1 MVETV
6 LSMARSMLGVVVSL
20 AASAAAAEMSL
31 IMGVRKDIWFIKD
44 ELETMQVFLVVAER
58 IKNKDMLLKVWAK
71 QIRDLSYNIEDCL
84 DEFMLHVGSQSL
96 SWRLIKLKDRRR
108 IAMQIR
114 ELKSRVEEVSN
125 RNIRYNLI
133 KTEASN
139 ILEIDSYTDDVRTHL
154 ANNIDEA
161 ELVGFSKPKEQLIQL
176 MDVETKDGPAKVICL
191 VGMGGL
197 GKTTLARKTYESK
210 EGIVK
215 NFSCCAWITVSQSF
229 LRIEILKDMI
239 RQLLG
244 CESLKKCLKEIEGK
258 AAQVEDFARYLK
270 KELKDKR
277 YFLILDDLWTVE
289 AWQWIKDIA
298 IPNRNN
304 KGSRIIVTTRDVGLA
319 KLCTSMSLI
328 YHLEPLQIDDATN
341 LLLKKTG
348 RTYDDLEKDDN
359 LHITVEKLVRKCG
372 CLPLA
377 ILTIGGILA
386 TKKVTE
392 WGLFYSQLPTE
403 LETNPSLEAMRR
415 IVTMSYNHLPSHL
428 KSCFLYLSIFP
439 EDVEI
444 QMRHLVGRWIAEGFV
459 RVRGGVTIEEV
470 AKSYFDELINRSMI
484 QPSKVNIEGCV
495 KSCRVHDIMHDVMVS
510 ISREE
515 NFVCLAEDNLA
526 SVAGENFRHVAYHG
540 SKCQKIGMDW
550 SHVRSYTVFGERTI
564 ARTTSLCSPE
574 LRMLRVLDL
583 HGSRFDIRQKDINNI
598 GLFLHLRYV
607 NAGYSERSALP
618 ISIGKLRA
626 LQSLETRNRD
636 IVCLPTGITKLQG
649 LRSIRCTRGTADGV
663 IVPNGICN
671 LQEIQTLMIVEVE
684 PTACRAIK
692 ELGELTQLRKLGVM
706 THTASLQKCK
716 ILGASIEKLSS
727 LSSLRVDGRGNSSTT
742 SSLEWLHSISLS
754 TPLLKSLKLVGSLGK
769 EMPNWVGRLM
779 YLVKIHLRES
789 EMIEGGRSMKILG
802 SLPNLMLLRLDWWSY
817 GGEKLVLSAGA
828 FPNLRKL
835 DIIGLVLLRE
845 VRFVEG
851 ASPHMERI
859 EISWCKLE
867 SGIIGINHLPKLNEI
882 LLSYG
887 AKVARFDTLPCEVNA
902 HPNHP
907 VLRLREDRSEHDLRA
922 ELGMDIY

>member
-459 RVRGGVTIEEV
+459 RVRGGVIIEEV

-540 SKCQKIGMDW
+540 S
-550 SHVRSYTVFGERTI
+550 
-564 ARTTSLCSPE
+564 
-574 LRMLRVLDL
+574 
-583 HGSRFDIRQKDINNI
+583 N
-598 GLFLHLRYV
+598 
-607 NAGYSERSALP
+607 
-618 ISIGKLRA
+618 
-626 LQSLETRNRD
+626 
-636 IVCLPTGITKLQG
+636 
-649 LRSIRCTRGTADGV
+649 IRCTRGTADGV

-817 GGEKLVLSAGA
+817 SGEKLVLSAGA

-851 ASPHMERI
+851 AAPHMERI

-907 VLRLREDRSEHDLRA
+907 MGRRQWKMQWTTLQVMLLILK
-922 ELGMDIY
+922 LDIL